1 MGAHEAWFRLPCLT
15 CLLCNPVSQGGT
27 VPEEDGRPPVYPGVA
42 EPVHVPG
49 QPQQDHPGDG
59 KPPPTPPA
67 VLVLA
72 RLPRTRARAR
82 RLGWGHEESCPDSIP
97 TALLTLQ
104 ACLPSQ
110 SQTPF
115 HPLLSSFSE
124 NLLASILPLHRCR
137 LRTWVLEFD
146 LILGPPLT
154 HCEVLGK
161 VQASVSSS
169 VKWGCYFAS
178 LRRIHS
184 QDCGEDQ

>member
-27 VPEEDGRPPVYPGVA
+27 VPEEDGRPPVYPGVT

-82 RLGWGHEESCPDSIP
+82 RLGWGHEESCSD
-97 TALLTLQ
+97 
-104 ACLPSQ
+104 LPS
-110 SQTPF
+110 
-115 HPLLSSFSE
+115 PLPYSRSK
-124 NLLASILPLHRCR
+124 LASPPNHRR
-137 LRTWVLEFD
+137 PFTL
-146 LILGPPLT
+146 
-154 HCEVLGK
+154 
-161 VQASVSSS
+161 S
-169 VKWGCYFAS
+169 
-178 LRRIHS
+178 
-184 QDCGEDQ
+184 